1 MSVLRSLLT
10 AGVLASGLLWS
21 LNGITATPAVQASGD
36 RYEVTQQRNPDAAC
50 LDCHKPDTEGMHGKH
65 ASVINPNNKLPVTC
79 TNCHGQASPQH
90 REGVKDNVLMPTILP
105 TRRKLAA
112 QAHYWLAVR
121 WTSTCRS

>member
-21 LNGITATPAVQASGD
+21 LNGITATPAAQASGD

-65 ASVINPNNKLPVTC
+65 ASVINRI
-79 TNCHGQASPQH
+79 TNCRSPAPTVTASHH
-90 REGVKDNVLMPTILP
+90 RNTAKG
-105 TRRKLAA
+105 
-112 QAHYWLAVR
+112 
-121 WTSTCRS
+121 

>member
-21 LNGITATPAVQASGD
+21 LNGITATPAAQASGD

-50 LDCHKPDTEGMHGKH
+50 LDCHKPDIEGMHGKH

-79 TNCHGQASPQH
+79 TNCHGQPSPQH
-90 REGVKDNVLMPTILP
+90 REGDAL
-105 TRRKLAA
+105 
-112 QAHYWLAVR
+112 
-121 WTSTCRS
+121 

>member
-21 LNGITATPAVQASGD
+21 LNGITATPAAQASGD

-79 TNCHGQASPQH
+79 TNCC
-90 REGVKDNVLMPTILP
+90 LL
-105 TRRKLAA
+105 
-112 QAHYWLAVR
+112 Y
-121 WTSTCRS
+121 TSSLSHHSVAMDCLLLGKIRSE